1 VKKNQYIPSICV
13 VAVFFV
19 VMIITVFGTSRAE
32 QPTQEIAQHA
42 PPAIELFESRSLEEW
57 QAIAKSTTTLDE
69 LTENFKSRGYGIS
82 VTLWNGQCWHTRYKF
97 SQDFTV
103 QAFGYST
110 PDGDIVGQTPQVFR
124 HRFRFHVLKQTINVG
139 QSSR

>member
-1 VKKNQYIPSICV
+1 VKNQYIPSICV
-13 VAVFFV
+13 VAVFFA

-32 QPTQEIAQHA
+32 RPPEEIAQHG
-42 PPAIELFESRSLEEW
+42 PTAIEVESRSLEEW
-57 QAIAKSTTTLDE
+57 QAIAESTTTLDE
-69 LTENFKSRGYGIS
+69 LTENFKSQGYGIR